1 MLVLVHRIFP
11 EDADEITAPREP
23 EVSAVAAAAAAAAP
37 AVAAFEASKADPTQS
52 LEMTVK
58 LENVTEAEK
67 VIVDVVAAFE
77 SNLKPED
84 PVRGQRAKS
93 AP

>member
-1 MLVLVHRIFP
+1 MLVLVHRLFP

-23 EVSAVAAAAAAAAP
+23 EVSAVAAAAAAAP